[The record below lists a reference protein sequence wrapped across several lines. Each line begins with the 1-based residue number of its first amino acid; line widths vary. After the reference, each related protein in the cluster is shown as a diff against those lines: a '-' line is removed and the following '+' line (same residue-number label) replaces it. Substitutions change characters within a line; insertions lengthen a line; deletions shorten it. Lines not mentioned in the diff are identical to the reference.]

1 MKKMASEVKDIGFDV
16 VSPALECNAPNC
28 PFHGSLSVRG
38 QTIDGVVATVKMN
51 KTVVVERNY
60 LRFVK
65 KYERYEKRSSRYAA
79 HAPACLGLKAGD
91 RVTIAECRP
100 ISKTV
105 SFVVIEKKE

>member
-1 MKKMASEVKDIGFDV
+1 MTAKIKDIGIDV
-16 VSPALECNAPNC
+16 VPPTSECNDPNC
-28 PFHGSLSVRG
+28 PFHGALPVRG
-38 QTIDGVVATVKMN
+38 QTIDGVVATVRMN

-60 LRFVK
+60 MRYVH
-65 KYERYEKRSSRYAA
+65 KYERYEKRSSRYSA